1 MMSKGEDEKK
11 VFHVVED
18 SFVLD
23 ELREFERFDQTDDSK
38 SRNLYN
44 IEESTRFTN
53 VEKSDLK
60 WFNETIKI
68 KKLEKILQEG
78 KKYKDKEE

>member
-1 MMSKGEDEKK
+1 MSSPISDQPRTSSVYQEMTSKGEDEKK

-18 SFVLD
+18 SFILYQ
-23 ELREFERFDQTDDSK
+23 LREFKRFGQTDDLK

-44 IEESTRFTN
+44 MEESKRFNN

-60 WFNETIKI
+60 
-68 KKLEKILQEG
+68 
-78 KKYKDKEE
+78 

>member
-1 MMSKGEDEKK
+1 MSSPISDQPRTSSVYQEMMSKGEDEKK

-60 WFNETIKI
+60 
-68 KKLEKILQEG
+68 
-78 KKYKDKEE
+78 